1 MRVNQEDYE
10 DKLTQINQLNRR
22 VKNLVERI
30 DTTEEQ
36 RNAIMDCLLEVVEVA
51 EDCIEHESYI
61 LRIRDAVARA
71 RAIMKL
77 TEIT

>member
-22 VKNLVERI
+22 VQNLVNRI

-36 RNAIMDCLLEVVEVA
+36 RNTIMDCLTEVA
-51 EDCIEHESYI
+51 EIAEDVIEHESFI

-71 RAIMKL
+71 RKSMGL
-77 TEIT
+77 PETM

>member
-1 MRVNQEDYE
+1 MQVNQEDYE

-51 EDCIEHESYI
+51 GELKVDEARRILFRRDLEDV
-61 LRIRDAVARA
+61 LV
-71 RAIMKL
+71 
-77 TEIT
+77 